1 MKIRLGPLPLVLEMN
16 GLMLAGSLIGV
27 LGLLFWLAGPVGL
40 IDTDARI
47 ADEGSR
53 YAHLRLSDV
62 ALGVSLFGMALY
74 FLGRVVHFIMAMRSR
89 R

>member
-1 MKIRLGPLPLVLEMN
+1 MKIRLGPLPLSLEMN

-27 LGLLFWLAGPVGL
+27 LGLLFWAAGPLGV

-47 ADEGSR
+47 AGEGSR
-53 YAHLRLSDV
+53 YSHLRLSD
-62 ALGVSLFGMALY
+62 AAFGVFLFGMALY
-74 FLGRVVHFIMAMRSR
+74 FLGRVVQFVMAMRSR